1 MDSWWAAYP
10 GLSEM
15 PGWMGARAPPTPKG
29 SGVTQTLS
37 AALVAAQGEMPKVP
51 KNGRNPHFQSAFVTL
66 DDLIDAVRPILQR
79 HGLAFVQMPAALE
92 QGLGLTTRILHTSGE
107 SIESTMPL
115 LIGKADMQG
124 AGSAITYGK
133 RYMLAAMLGI
143 AEGTDDDG
151 NHASAL
157 SKPEGQ
163 PAAATP
169 SSDPAPAGTSGSE
182 NAFQGPLASDAQ
194 IRRLWAIWRKTG
206 RPDIELKSLILARTG
221 QESTHGI
228 PRSKYDGIISAIE
241 APAAS
246 VTGNPD
252 NDIPF

>member
-1 MDSWWAAYP
+1 MIQQAGIVERGAA
-10 GLSEM
+10 
-15 PGWMGARAPPTPKG
+15 K
-29 SGVTQTLS
+29 TQTLS

-66 DDLIDAVRPILQR
+66 DDLIDAVRPILQK

-163 PAAATP
+163 PAQPP
-169 SSDPAPAGTSGSE
+169 SPGAHDPDAGTSGSE
-182 NAFQGPLASDAQ
+182 SAFQGPLASDAQ

-206 RPDIELKSLILARTG
+206 RPDTELKALILARTG

-228 PRSKYDGIISAIE
+228 PRSKYDEIISAIE

-252 NDIPF
+252 DDIPF